1 MNVVLDA
8 CAVIAYERDEPGAD
22 VVETY
27 LVEDHTCWIHAINL
41 CEVYYDF
48 LRVVEEAAAE
58 QVLSDLKAFD
68 VQVVTA
74 MEDALWK
81 QAATYKAI
89 LRRISLADCF
99 ALALANQTGGVLIT
113 SDHAEFDPVVE
124 QKLCNIQFI
133 R

>member
-1 MNVVLDA
+1 
-8 CAVIAYERDEPGAD
+8 
-22 VVETY
+22 
-27 LVEDHTCWIHAINL
+27 
-41 CEVYYDF
+41 
-48 LRVVEEAAAE
+48 
-58 QVLSDLKAFD
+58 
-68 VQVVTA
+68 

>member
-8 CAVIAYERDEPGAD
+8 CAVIAYERDEPEAD

-27 LVEDHTCWIHAINL
+27 LIEDHTCWIHAINL

-68 VQVVTA
+68 V
-74 MEDALWK
+74 
-81 QAATYKAI
+81 
-89 LRRISLADCF
+89 
-99 ALALANQTGGVLIT
+99 
-113 SDHAEFDPVVE
+113 
-124 QKLCNIQFI
+124 
-133 R
+133 

>member
-8 CAVIAYERDEPGAD
+8 CAVIAYERGEPGAD
-22 VVETY
+22 VVEAY

-48 LRVVEEAAAE
+48 LRVGGEAAAE

-68 VQVVTA
+68 VQVIKA

-81 QAATYKAI
+81 QAATYKAT

-99 ALALANQTGGVLIT
+99 AMALANQTSGVLIT
-113 SDHAEFDPVVE
+113 SDHGEFEPVVE
-124 QKLCNIQFI
+124 QKLCTIQFI

>member
-48 LRVVEEAAAE
+48 LRVVGEEAAE

-99 ALALANQTGGVLIT
+99 AMALANQTGGVLIT